1 MSPARY
7 AQLLVPMLW
16 LGMVVAISF
25 LEAPLKFRAPGVTL
39 PVGLGIGRLVF
50 KALNGVEI
58 LLLVVLSAACYAARP
73 GTAPLILLGC
83 IAAVLAIQVAVVR
96 PPLSQRSDRVLA
108 GETVARSRMHW
119 VYIVLEVAKVGLLI
133 ALAVILAAQVVTCT
147 P

>member
-1 MSPARY
+1 MSAARY

-25 LEAPLKFRAPGVTL
+25 LEAPIKFRAPGVTL

-58 LLLVVLSAACYAARP
+58 VLLLILSASCFVVRP
-73 GTAPLILLGC
+73 ELPALILLVSV
-83 IAAVLAIQVAVVR
+83 AVVLVIQVVVVR
-96 PPLSQRSDRVLA
+96 PPLNKRTDRVLA
-108 GETVARSRMHW
+108 GAILPRSRMHW
-119 VYIVLEVAKVGLLI
+119 VYIALELIKVGPLM
-133 ALAVILAAQVVTCT
+133 ALAVALTVGVLACG